1 MSKVREEIETVTG
14 VKQGR
19 ASSEADHVKNLIEK
33 CTELSDEDWAK
44 LSAQSQA
51 WFNEAVDAM
60 NDNKDIPAF
69 PDAAEEKKVTRRGA
83 AKATEPAAWVP
94 QAGEQVVV
102 TTKRNK
108 VFEGE
113 FLELDGDTAVVLIG
127 DEEMEFTADRVLS
140 MVPAKS
146 ESGKPDAGADKEPQ
160 VGDSVTLTTKRNAVI
175 EGIIVEITDEV
186 VVLDVDG
193 KEAEYERA
201 RVTSIVVHPS
211 EGAGAADEPQVGDVV
226 RVVTK
231 RNKEV
236 FGTVAEFDGD
246 IMVIDQGKLGE
257 LEVDMTTAKEI
268 TVTAK
273 AGKPAARGRREPAA
287 PTTPAPAAARS
298 TRGAAATAP
307 AAKEKGKTTKAD
319 NGGVSV
325 GARMR
330 EVICEN
336 PDLMVEAIS
345 KLLEKENLSF
355 KEATLK
361 IVFKDVQTVIALLK
375 KLKRLK

>member
-246 IMVIDQGKLGE
+246 IMVLDQGKLGE

-268 TVTAK
+268 TVTGK

-298 TRGAAATAP
+298 TRGTTATAP
-307 AAKEKGKTTKAD
+307 AEKTSKTTKAD

-325 GARMR
+325 GTRMR

-336 PDLMVEAIS
+336 PDAKVEQIGKVLAT
-345 KLLEKENLSF
+345 EKLSF

-361 IVFKDVQTVIALLK
+361 IVFKDVQTVIGLLK

>member
-246 IMVIDQGKLGE
+246 IMVLDQGKLGE

-268 TVTAK
+268 TVTGK

-298 TRGAAATAP
+298 TRGTTATAP
-307 AAKEKGKTTKAD
+307 AEKTSKTTKAD

-325 GARMR
+325 GTRMR

-336 PDLMVEAIS
+336 PDAKVEQIGKVLAT
-345 KLLEKENLSF
+345 EKLSF

-361 IVFKDVQTVIALLK
+361 
-375 KLKRLK
+375 